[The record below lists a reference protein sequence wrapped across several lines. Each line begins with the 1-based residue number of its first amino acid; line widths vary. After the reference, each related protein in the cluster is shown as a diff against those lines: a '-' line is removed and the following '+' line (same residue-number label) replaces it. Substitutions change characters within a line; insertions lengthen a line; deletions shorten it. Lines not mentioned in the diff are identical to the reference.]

1 MGAPAL
7 LDEAPAVGALAPAP
21 SAVPIVVPD
30 AEAVEVLVP
39 GALAPAPCSV
49 PNVVPDAIVVPDG
62 AAAVAP
68 ERDEEVNV
76 MDIED
81 IEEPADEEAD
91 IIA

>member
-21 SAVPIVVPD
+21 SAVPTVVPD

-49 PNVVPDAIVVPDG
+49 PNVVPDAIVVPDVV
-62 AAAVAP
+62 ATSAP
-68 ERDEEVNV
+68 ELDEEANV
-76 MDIED
+76 IDIED
-81 IEEPADEEAD
+81 IEELADVEAD
-91 IIA
+91 ITA